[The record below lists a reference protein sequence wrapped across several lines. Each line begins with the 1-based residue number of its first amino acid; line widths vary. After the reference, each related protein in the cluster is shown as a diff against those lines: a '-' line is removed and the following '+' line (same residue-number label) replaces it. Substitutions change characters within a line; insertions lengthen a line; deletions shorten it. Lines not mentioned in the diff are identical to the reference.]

1 VFRIDF
7 STLQDKAEIATG
19 DPVFCKHCQA
29 CFNINSKVETVE
41 EKQIWKCEF
50 CLTANHVEIEEEE
63 MPKNK
68 AVNYIVEAAAQV
80 MDKQAMGNKDI
91 SVIFCID

>member
-1 VFRIDF
+1 
-7 STLQDKAEIATG
+7 
-19 DPVFCKHCQA
+19 
-29 CFNINSKVETVE
+29 
-41 EKQIWKCEF
+41 
-50 CLTANHVEIEEEE
+50 

-80 MDKQAMGNKDI
+80 LDKQAMGNKDI